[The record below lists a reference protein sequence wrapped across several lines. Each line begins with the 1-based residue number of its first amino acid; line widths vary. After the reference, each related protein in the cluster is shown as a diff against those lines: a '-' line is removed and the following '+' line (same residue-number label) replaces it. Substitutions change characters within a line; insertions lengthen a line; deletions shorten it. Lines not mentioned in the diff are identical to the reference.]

1 MRNILAVGFLVAS
14 SVVPVLAQA
23 RAPVA
28 GYASVGDTRLYYEV
42 RGAGD
47 PILLL
52 HGGGG
57 SVERSWP
64 KEYDALGNDFMLIK
78 VDSRGHGRSA
88 DGAGP
93 LTYGRL
99 AADVVRLLDHLNLP
113 RAHVVG
119 HSMGAITALH
129 LLVDYPDRIRTATL
143 LAGTY
148 HVDTY
153 NPPAYAAMKL
163 ELDRLLR
170 GEKLESRWTATSLPV
185 LQKLHDS
192 LLTGP
197 TLTLRTLQTIR
208 QPVLIVT
215 AGLDDFFSPAIG
227 EQMRANLRDSE
238 LIHYPAATHRVQVTN
253 SKELVPA
260 IRDFIARRAR

>member
-1 MRNILAVGFLVAS
+1 MRTIFVIVLVIAS
-14 SVVPVLAQA
+14 GAVPVSAQA
-23 RAPVA
+23 PNAGFAP
-28 GYASVGDTRLYYEV
+28 VGDTRLYYEV
-42 RGAGD
+42 RGGGD

-57 SVERSWP
+57 SSERSWP
-64 KEYDALGNDFMLIK
+64 KEHDALARDFMLIK
-78 VDSRGHGRSA
+78 MDSRGHGRSP
-88 DGAGP
+88 DGSGP

-99 AADVVRLLDHLNLP
+99 AADVVRLLDHLKLP
-113 RAHVVG
+113 SAHVVG

-148 HVDTY
+148 HVDTHR
-153 NPPAYAAMKL
+153 PQAYAAMKL

-170 GEKLESRWTATSLPV
+170 GEKFESRWAVTPLPV

-197 TLTLRTLQTIR
+197 TLTLRVLQTIR
-208 QPVLIVT
+208 RPALIVM
-215 AGLDDFFSPAIG
+215 AGNDDFFAPAIG
-227 EQMRANLRDSE
+227 DEMRANVKGSE
-238 LIHYPAATHRVQVTN
+238 LIHYPEATHRVQVTN
-253 SKELVPA
+253 TAALIPA
-260 IRDFIARRAR
+260 IRDFIARRDR

>member
-1 MRNILAVGFLVAS
+1 MKIILSVLALLVAA
-14 SVVPVLAQA
+14 PMAAPLPAQA
-23 RAPVA
+23 PITGFAP
-28 GYASVGDTRLYYEV
+28 VGDTALYYEF
-42 RGAGD
+42 RGSGD
-47 PILLL
+47 PILFL

-57 SVERSWP
+57 SAERSWP
-64 KEYDALGNDFMLIK
+64 KEYDALARDFMVIK
-78 VDSRGHGRSA
+78 MDSRGHGRSP

-99 AADVVRLLDHLNLP
+99 TGDVVRLLDHLKLP

-129 LLVDYPDRIRTATL
+129 LLVDYPDRVRTATL

-153 NPPAYAAMKL
+153 NPQTYAAMKL

-170 GEKLESRWTATSLPV
+170 GEKFESRWAITPLPV
-185 LQKLHDS
+185 LRKLQDS

-197 TLTLRTLQTIR
+197 TLTLRVLRTIR
-208 QPVLIVT
+208 RPALIVM
-215 AGLDDFFSPAIG
+215 AGKDDFFAPAIG
-227 EQMRANLRDSE
+227 DEMKASIPDAE
-238 LIHYPAATHRVQVTN
+238 VIHYPAATHRVQVTN
-253 SKELVPA
+253 ANEIITALRSF
-260 IRDFIARRAR
+260 ISRRDK

>member
-1 MRNILAVGFLVAS
+1 MRAIFVIVFVTALG
-14 SVVPVLAQA
+14 VVQVSAQA
-23 RAPVA
+23 LVTGFAP
-28 GYASVGDTRLYYEV
+28 VGDTRLYYEV

-57 SVERSWP
+57 SSERSWP
-64 KEYDALGNDFMLIK
+64 KEYDALARDFMVIK
-78 VDSRGHGRSA
+78 MDSRGHGRSS

-99 AADVVRLLDHLNLP
+99 AADVVRILDHLNLP

-153 NPPAYAAMKL
+153 NPEAYAAMKREL
-163 ELDRLLR
+163 ERLLG
-170 GEKLESRWTATSLPV
+170 GEKLDSRWATTPLPV
-185 LQKLHDS
+185 LRKLHDS

-197 TLTLRTLQTIR
+197 TLTLRVLQTIR
-208 QPVLIVT
+208 RPALIVM
-215 AGLDDFFSPAIG
+215 AGKDDFFAPAIG
-227 EQMRANLRDSE
+227 DQMRANIKDSE

-253 SKELVPA
+253 SPELIPA
-260 IRDFIARRAR
+260 IRAFITRRDR

>member
-1 MRNILAVGFLVAS
+1 MRIIAVIVFLSALGA
-14 SVVPVLAQA
+14 VPVSAQA
-23 RAPVA
+23 PVT
-28 GYASVGDTRLYYEV
+28 GYAPVGDTKLYYEI

-57 SVERSWP
+57 SSERSWP
-64 KEYDALGNDFMLIK
+64 KEYDALARDFMVIK
-78 VDSRGHGRSA
+78 VDGRGHGRSP

-129 LLVDYPDRIRTATL
+129 LLVDYPDRVGTATL

-153 NPPAYAAMKL
+153 NPQTYAAMKL
-163 ELDRLLR
+163 EFDRLLR
-170 GEKLESRWTATSLPV
+170 GEKQDSRWAITPLPV
-185 LQKLHDS
+185 LRKLHDS

-197 TLTLRTLQTIR
+197 TLTLRVLQTIR
-208 QPVLIVT
+208 RPALIVM
-215 AGLDDFFSPAIG
+215 AGEDDFFAPAIG
-227 EQMRANLRDSE
+227 DQMHASIKDSE

-253 SKELVPA
+253 STELVSA
-260 IRDFIARRAR
+260 IRDFITRRGR

>member
-1 MRNILAVGFLVAS
+1 MRAIFAIGFLVAS
-14 SVVPVLAQA
+14 ILPASAQA
-23 RAPVA
+23 PAT
-28 GYASVGDTRLYYEV
+28 GYAPAGDTRLYYEV
-42 RGAGD
+42 RGTGD

-64 KEYDALGNDFMLIK
+64 KDYDVLGRDFMLIK
-78 VDSRGHGRSA
+78 LDSRGHGRSS

-113 RAHVVG
+113 RAHVIG

-129 LLVDYPDRIRTATL
+129 LLIDYPDRIRTATL

-153 NPPAYAAMKL
+153 NPQAYAALKL

-170 GEKLESRWTATSLPV
+170 GEELESRWAITPLPV
-185 LQKLHDS
+185 LQKLRDS

-197 TLTLRTLQTIR
+197 TLTLGVLQTIR
-208 QPVLIVT
+208 RPVLIVT
-215 AGLDDFFSPAIG
+215 AGKDDFFSPAIG
-227 EQMRANLRDSE
+227 DQMRANIKDSE
-238 LIHYPAATHRVQVTN
+238 LIHYPAATHRVQVT
-253 SKELVPA
+253 SSTALILA
-260 IRDFIARRAR
+260 IRDFVARRDR

>member
-1 MRNILAVGFLVAS
+1 MRAISAIVFLVAS
-14 SVVPVLAQA
+14 GVVPVSAQA
-23 RAPVA
+23 PVT
-28 GYASVGDTRLYYEV
+28 GYAPVGDTRLYYEV

-57 SVERSWP
+57 SSERSWP
-64 KEYDALGNDFMLIK
+64 DAYDALARDFMLITM
-78 VDSRGHGRSA
+78 DSRGHGRSS

-93 LTYGRL
+93 HTYGRL

-153 NPPAYAAMKL
+153 NPQAYTAMKL
-163 ELDRLLR
+163 ELERLLR
-170 GEKLESRWTATSLPV
+170 GETFESRWAIMPLPV

-197 TLTLRTLQTIR
+197 TLTLRVLQTIR
-208 QPVLIVT
+208 RPTLIVT
-215 AGLDDFFSPAIG
+215 AGKDDFFAPPVG
-227 EQMRANLRDSE
+227 DQMRANIKDSE
-238 LIHYPAATHRVQVTN
+238 HVHYPEATHRVQVTN
-253 SKELVPA
+253 SAELIPT
-260 IRDFIARRAR
+260 IRDFIRRRDR

>member
-1 MRNILAVGFLVAS
+1 MRALFVILFVTAS
-14 SVVPVLAQA
+14 GM
-23 RAPVA
+23 APVSVQA
-28 GYASVGDTRLYYEV
+28 PLTGFAPVGDTRLYYEV

-57 SVERSWP
+57 SSERSWSN
-64 KEYDALGNDFMLIK
+64 EYDALARDFMVIK
-78 VDSRGHGRSA
+78 MDSRGHGRSA

-99 AADVVRLLDHLNLP
+99 AADVVRLLDHLNLA

-129 LLVDYPDRIRTATL
+129 LLVDYPDRVRTATL

-153 NPPAYAAMKL
+153 NPQAYTAMKRDL
-163 ELDRLLR
+163 ERLLG
-170 GEKLESRWTATSLPV
+170 GEKLDSRWATTPLPV
-185 LQKLHDS
+185 LRKLHDG

-197 TLTLRTLQTIR
+197 TLTLPVLQTIR
-208 QPVLIVT
+208 RPALIVT
-215 AGLDDFFSPAIG
+215 AGKDDFFAPVIG
-227 EQMRANLRDSE
+227 DQMHANIKDSE
-238 LIHYPAATHRVQVTN
+238 LILYPTATHRVQVTN
-253 SKELVPA
+253 SAELVPA
-260 IRDFIARRAR
+260 IRDFITRRDR

>member
-1 MRNILAVGFLVAS
+1 MRGTFIIVFLVAS
-14 SVVPVLAQA
+14 GLVRVSAQA
-23 RAPVA
+23 PVTGSAP
-28 GYASVGDTRLYYEV
+28 VGDTRLYYEV
-42 RGAGD
+42 RGAGA

-57 SVERSWP
+57 SSERSWP
-64 KEYDALGNDFMLIK
+64 PEYDALARDYMVIK
-78 VDSRGHGRSA
+78 MDARGHGRSS

-129 LLVDYPDRIRTATL
+129 LLVDYPDRIGTATL

-153 NPPAYAAMKL
+153 NPQTYAAMRL

-170 GEKLESRWTATSLPV
+170 GEKLESRWTATPLPV
-185 LQKLHDS
+185 LQKLYDS

-197 TLTLRTLQTIR
+197 TLTLRVLQTIR
-208 QPVLIVT
+208 RPTLIVM
-215 AGLDDFFSPAIG
+215 AGKDDFFAPAIG
-227 EQMRANLRDSE
+227 DRMRASIKDSE

-253 SKELVPA
+253 HAELIPA
-260 IRDFIARRAR
+260 IRDFITRRGR